1 MNFPQVRRDYLA
13 WTPAEKD
20 PKENGVIIIPQHG
33 IAGHQDLVDSALLRA
48 PGSSE
53 KGGSSAPVTPPPER
67 EVEVAPA
74 QVPAP
79 VVAVPVGKA
88 SQ

>member
-1 MNFPQVRRDYLA
+1 MLTTKPKQVRRDYLA

-20 PKENGVIIIPQHG
+20 PREDGAVVIPQHG

-48 PGSSE
+48 PGSS
-53 KGGSSAPVTPPPER
+53 KGSTPATPPPET
-67 EVEVAPA
+67 ESTA
-74 QVPAP
+74 QTA
-79 VVAVPVGKA
+79 ASEKGAAGQA